1 MVKDKK
7 KKQDKKE
14 KKKKKASQQPK
25 EARTYFP
32 EALLEYQIQIK
43 EDVIDQLL
51 LEIKRLEDINERCHE
66 RNKNLKA
73 EQTGHLRALLATLKE
88 QEQQLEKLEVVTRDD
103 VEKAMKDK
111 WQYIKD
117 QEKLIKGKLYIRIS
131 PEILVFRGEY
141 DPVTYTVVLPNAGL
155 HYPTDMRSHINQFEQ
170 KLVVKQAEVDY
181 WLEYKN
187 VGSADHAQQ
196 IQALEQ
202 DIKKLKEDLEE
213 MTEYFRLALEETKQK
228 IDKYTLKQ
236 MELKKEW
243 ATENAVKH
251 IDSIS
256 CREIKEYEWLKE
268 EVALYRKEV
277 EEMEAIAHALEEENI
292 YLIKKLHNRRL
303 HYLRVPRKLFL
314 TQGAGLHIT
323 GEESENVESRETT
336 GQGDLLQVSPLLYPK
351 IEEPAPITASY
362 EMDPMASTSEIIFS
376 TELDQE
382 GEEGAWQSEDPSEL
396 VYLRGQTAAQ
406 FLPPLL
412 YEDTGDF
419 KEYTDLGPLEVKLM
433 SMVGR
438 AVSLHED
445 LREMPSRTQLEERF
459 DGSRASQ
466 RITYQMIKSVFP

>member
-25 EARTYFP
+25 EVRTYFP

-66 RNKNLKA
+66 RNQNLKA
-73 EQTGHLRALLATLKE
+73 EQTGHLRALLTTLKE
-88 QEQQLEKLEVVTRDD
+88 QEKELEKLEVVTRDD

-117 QEKLIKGKLYIRIS
+117 QEKLIK
-131 PEILVFRGEY
+131 
-141 DPVTYTVVLPNAGL
+141 
-155 HYPTDMRSHINQFEQ
+155 DMRSQINQFEQ
-170 KLVVKQAEVDY
+170 KLLVKQAEVDY

-196 IQALEQ
+196 IQTLEQ

-213 MTEYFRLALEETKQK
+213 MIEYFRLALEETKQK

-277 EEMEAIAHALEEENI
+277 DEMEATAHALEEENI
-292 YLIKKLHNRRL
+292 YLIKKLYDRRL

-314 TQGAGLHIT
+314 TQGAGLQIP
-323 GEESENVESRETT
+323 GEELENVESKTS
-336 GQGDLLQVSPLLYPK
+336 GQGASFQVSSLLYPK
-351 IEEPAPITASY
+351 VKEVKETAAITPSY
-362 EMDPMASTSEIIFS
+362 EMDSLASTSEIIFA
-376 TELDQE
+376 TDLDQE
-382 GEEGAWQSEDPSEL
+382 GEEGEGQSEDPSEL
-396 VYLRGQTAAQ
+396 VYLRGQTASQ

-438 AVSLHED
+438 AVPLHED
-445 LREMPSRTQLEERF
+445 IKEMPSRTQLEERF
-459 DGSRASQ
+459 DSSRAFQ